1 MTVGIN
7 LKQLMSLIIEP
18 TLNSLGI
25 LSESAVILLA
35 GTAGVES
42 GYGTYIKQIGKGP
55 ALGIYQMEP
64 TTHADIWNN
73 YLAFNKELAARIV
86 RGCDLPNDVISEFR
100 LISNLRYAT
109 AMTRMHYLRVKEPLP
124 HQDDADAF
132 AQYHKKYYNTYLG
145 KTKTD
150 DSKRYF
156 EECIDVYNDLRS
168 DK

>member
-1 MTVGIN
+1 MTMGIN
-7 LKQLMSLIIEP
+7 LKQLMDIIIQP
-18 TLNSLGI
+18 TLNSLGL

-42 GYGTYIKQIGKGP
+42 GYGTYIKQVGKGP

-73 YLAFNKELAARIV
+73 YLAFNKELSQRIV

-109 AMTRMHYLRVKEPLP
+109 AMTRVHYLRVKEALP
-124 HQDDADAF
+124 HPDDADGF
-132 AQYHKKYYNTYLG
+132 ANYHKKYYNTYLG

-150 DSKRYF
+150 DSLRYF
-156 EECIDVYNDLRS
+156 KECIEAYNDLRS